1 MRSCGVR
8 RGQSGP
14 EEKTSDGF
22 SLFDRMKETLAPIE
36 LSVHVLQR
44 RSRPGL
50 VSGLQADENGGGESM
65 GEGIEEH
72 GV

>member
-14 EEKTSDGF
+14 EEKTSNGC
-22 SLFDRMKETLAPIE
+22 SLFNQMKEGLAPIE
-36 LSVHVLQR
+36 HRVRVLQR

-50 VSGLQADENGGGESM
+50 VSGLQADENGGGE
-65 GEGIEEH
+65 GIEKQ